1 MMNLIT
7 SVLGAK
13 RTTTILPFAILLL
26 ALGGCGDRGTSG
38 ESVTTSAETGG
49 GETTPA
55 RTSGGET
62 TFAGT
67 SEEGTVP
74 ADVLSATVG
83 LSPNQDSG
91 VSGTAVLTDTPS
103 GTEVTINVRN
113 LLSQPGAEYL
123 AHIHEGGTC
132 TNEREG
138 NSAVVQYALD
148 SLTTE
153 QGGNGSSTTS
163 IPDVTV
169 AQFFSGAPKY
179 VDVHAEA
186 TGDEVPPSISC
197 ADIYTTT
204 GGD

>member
-1 MMNLIT
+1 MNPIT
-7 SVLGAK
+7 SILGAK
-13 RTTTILPFAILLL
+13 RTATILPLAVLLL
-26 ALGGCGDRGTSG
+26 ALSGCGGGDTSG

-49 GETTPA
+49 EETTPA

-62 TFAGT
+62 TSAST

-83 LSPNQDSG
+83 LSPSQDSG
-91 VSGTAVLTDTPS
+91 VNGIAILTDTPS
-103 GTEVTINVRN
+103 GTDVTINVRN
-113 LLSQPGAEYL
+113 LRSQPGVEHL

-138 NSAVVQYALD
+138 NGAVVQYVLD
-148 SLTTE
+148 TVTTG
-153 QGGNGSSTTS
+153 QGGNGSSTTA

-169 AQFFSGAPKY
+169 PQFFSGAPKY
-179 VDVHAEA
+179 VDVHAET

>member
-1 MMNLIT
+1 MVNRIT
-7 SVLGAK
+7 SILGAK
-13 RTTTILPFAILLL
+13 RTATMFSLAILLI
-26 ALGGCGDRGTSG
+26 ALSGCGDGGTSG
-38 ESVTTSAETGG
+38 ESVTTSDETGG

-55 RTSGGET
+55 TTSGGET
-62 TFAGT
+62 TSAGT

-74 ADVLSATVG
+74 EDVLSATVG
-83 LSPNQDSG
+83 LSPSQDSG
-91 VSGTAVLTDTPS
+91 VSGTAVLTDTPG
-103 GTEVTINVRN
+103 GTEVRINVRN

-132 TNEREG
+132 LNEREG

-148 SLTTE
+148 SVTAE
-153 QGGNGSSTTS
+153 PGGNGSSTTD

-179 VDVHAEA
+179 VDVHAAA
-186 TGDEVPPSISC
+186 TDDEVPPSISC